1 MTTVFIIKVLSVKGN
16 VDDHIRDFDGTIS
29 TWNNRLDVIKF
40 IETKKDNQYLY
51 IIEIAYNPD

>member
-16 VDDHIRDFDGTIS
+16 VGDHIRDFDGTIS